1 MKCFT
6 LLMVLFATALARAE
20 GRDDGRRDAPPAEK
34 QALAA
39 LEKAGARFD
48 KGPRGVVTGVILGSK
63 TTDDTLVY
71 LASLP
76 HLETLRLQCALKVTD
91 DGLSHLEGLTG
102 LRRLWFGY
110 TNITDVAL
118 VHLQNLANLQE
129 LHIGVYRSEFKD
141 PGLVYLKGLKKLES
155 LSLNYAK
162 VSDKAVQD
170 LQESLPHCKIEVRR
184 TPPKQ

>member
-1 MKCFT
+1 MKHFT
-6 LLMVLFATALARAE
+6 LLLVLLAVAVAR
-20 GRDDGRRDAPPAEK
+20 GDGKDDGPRSAPPAEK
-34 QALAA
+34 EALAA

-48 KGPRGVVTGVILGSK
+48 KGPRGVVTGVILGAK
-63 TTDDTLVY
+63 TTDDTLAY
-71 LASLP
+71 LARLP

-110 TNITDVAL
+110 TNITDAAL
-118 VHLQNLANLQE
+118 VHLQNLTNLQE
-129 LHIGVYRSEFKD
+129 LHIGVYRSQFDD
-141 PGLVYLKGLKKLES
+141 PGLLYLKRLKNLRD
-155 LSLNYAK
+155 LSLNYTK

-170 LQESLPHCKIEVRR
+170 LQESLPHCKITVRR

>member
-1 MKCFT
+1 MKHVI
-6 LLMVLFATALARAE
+6 LMFVLVAGVLTPAV
-20 GRDDGRRDAPPAEK
+20 GKDAGPQDASPAEK

-48 KGPRGVVTGVILGSK
+48 KGPRGVVTGVILGSG

-76 HLETLRLQCALKVTD
+76 HLDSLRLQCALKVTD
-91 DGLSHLEGLTG
+91 DGLAHLEGLTG

-110 TNITDVAL
+110 TNITDGAL
-118 VHLQNLANLQE
+118 VHLQNLTNLRE

-141 PGLVYLKGLKKLES
+141 QGLVYLKGLKKLEG
-155 LSLNYAK
+155 LSLNYTQ
-162 VSDKAVQD
+162 VSDKAVQE
-170 LQESLPHCKIEVRR
+170 LQEALPDCKIEVRR
-184 TPPKQ
+184 APPKQ

>member
-1 MKCFT
+1 MKYFISP
-6 LLMVLFATALARAE
+6 LLLLAAFVAPVN
-20 GRDDGRRDAPPAEK
+20 GKDGGPQDASPAEK

-76 HLETLRLQCALKVTD
+76 HLDALRLQCALKVTD
-91 DGLSHLEGLTG
+91 DGLAHLEGLTG

-110 TNITDVAL
+110 TNITDAAL
-118 VHLQNLANLQE
+118 VHLQNLTNLRE

-155 LSLNYAK
+155 LSLNYTQ
-162 VSDKAVQD
+162 VSDKAVQE
-170 LQESLPHCKIEVRR
+170 LQEALPDCKIEVRR
-184 TPPKQ
+184 APPKQ